1 MSSLQPCRMCEN
13 ELSPQASFCPQCGH
27 PRIEPE
33 SRQQR
38 PQPGGVADMSG
49 ANMRQIVA
57 VIEQNME
64 MLRETAIHGSGDMKA
79 LAIALL
85 KAREEAPPKRG
96 EFLSDFSTPLPPED
110 ASPEEAD

>member
-1 MSSLQPCRMCEN
+1 MSSLQPCRMCGN

-33 SRQQR
+33 SHQQK
-38 PQPGGVADMSG
+38 PQPGSVADMSG

-85 KAREEAPPKRG
+85 KAGEEAPPKGG
-96 EFLSDFSTPLPPED
+96 EFLSDFSTPLPPE
-110 ASPEEAD
+110 EAD

>member
-1 MSSLQPCRMCEN
+1 MCGN

-33 SRQQR
+33 SRQQK

-64 MLRETAIHGSGDMKA
+64 MLRVTAILGSGDMKA

-85 KAREEAPPKRG
+85 KAREVETPKGG
-96 EFLSDFSTPLPPED
+96 EFISDFRAPLPPED
-110 ASPEEAD
+110 AEDSEQESSD

>member
-1 MSSLQPCRMCEN
+1 MCGN

-33 SRQQR
+33 SRHQK

-85 KAREEAPPKRG
+85 KASEEAPPKGG
-96 EFLSDFSTPLPPED
+96 EFLSAFSTPLPP
-110 ASPEEAD
+110 AAAPPEEAD

>member
-1 MSSLQPCRMCEN
+1 MCGN

-33 SRQQR
+33 SRQQK

-85 KAREEAPPKRG
+85 KAREEAPPKEG

-110 ASPEEAD
+110 APPEEAD

>member
-1 MSSLQPCRMCEN
+1 
-13 ELSPQASFCPQCGH
+13 
-27 PRIEPE
+27 
-33 SRQQR
+33 
-38 PQPGGVADMSG
+38 MSG

-85 KAREEAPPKRG
+85 KAGEEAPPKG
-96 EFLSDFSTPLPPED
+96 SEFLSDFSTPLPPE
-110 ASPEEAD
+110 EAD

>member
-1 MSSLQPCRMCEN
+1 MCGN
-13 ELSPQASFCPQCGH
+13 KLSPQATFCPQCGH
-27 PRIEPE
+27 PRVEPE
-33 SRQQR
+33 TQ
-38 PQPGGVADMSG
+38 PQPKRVGVADMSG

-85 KAREEAPPKRG
+85 KAREVETPKG
-96 EFLSDFSTPLPPED
+96 DEFISDFSAPRPPED
-110 ASPEEAD
+110 AEDSEQESRD

>member
-1 MSSLQPCRMCEN
+1 MPHVRKRTEPAGLI
-13 ELSPQASFCPQCGH
+13 LSTVRSPADRAGVAPT
-27 PRIEPE
+27 ETAA
-33 SRQQR
+33 
-38 PQPGGVADMSG
+38 GGVADMSG

-85 KAREEAPPKRG
+85 KAREEALPKGG

-110 ASPEEAD
+110 ATPEEAD

>member
-1 MSSLQPCRMCEN
+1 MRV
-13 ELSPQASFCPQCGH
+13 
-27 PRIEPE
+27 
-33 SRQQR
+33 
-38 PQPGGVADMSG
+38 GVADMSG

-85 KAREEAPPKRG
+85 KAREVETPKGG
-96 EFLSDFSTPLPPED
+96 EFLSNFSAPLPPED
-110 ASPEEAD
+110 AEDSEQESSD

>member
-1 MSSLQPCRMCEN
+1 
-13 ELSPQASFCPQCGH
+13 
-27 PRIEPE
+27 
-33 SRQQR
+33 
-38 PQPGGVADMSG
+38 MSG

-85 KAREEAPPKRG
+85 KAGEKAPTKGG
-96 EFLSDFSTPLPPED
+96 EFLSDFSTPLPPE
-110 ASPEEAD
+110 EAD

>member
-1 MSSLQPCRMCEN
+1 M
-13 ELSPQASFCPQCGH
+13 
-27 PRIEPE
+27 EPE
-33 SRQQR
+33 TQ
-38 PQPGGVADMSG
+38 PQPKRVGVTDMSG

-85 KAREEAPPKRG
+85 KAREVETPKG
-96 EFLSDFSTPLPPED
+96 GKFLSDFSAPLPPED
-110 ASPEEAD
+110 AEDSEQESSD

>member
-1 MSSLQPCRMCEN
+1 
-13 ELSPQASFCPQCGH
+13 
-27 PRIEPE
+27 
-33 SRQQR
+33 
-38 PQPGGVADMSG
+38 MSG

-85 KAREEAPPKRG
+85 KAREEAPP
-96 EFLSDFSTPLPPED
+96 
-110 ASPEEAD
+110 

>member
-1 MSSLQPCRMCEN
+1 MRV
-13 ELSPQASFCPQCGH
+13 
-27 PRIEPE
+27 
-33 SRQQR
+33 
-38 PQPGGVADMSG
+38 GVADMSG

-85 KAREEAPPKRG
+85 KAREVETPKG
-96 EFLSDFSTPLPPED
+96 DEFISDFSAPLPPED
-110 ASPEEAD
+110 AEDSEQESSD

>member
-1 MSSLQPCRMCEN
+1 MRV
-13 ELSPQASFCPQCGH
+13 
-27 PRIEPE
+27 
-33 SRQQR
+33 
-38 PQPGGVADMSG
+38 GVADMSG

-85 KAREEAPPKRG
+85 KAREVETPKGG
-96 EFLSDFSTPLPPED
+96 EFLSDFSAPLPPED
-110 ASPEEAD
+110 AEDSEQESSD